1 MEENLRLH
9 PLLVLALRWERK
21 EQPMTESRLCAF
33 CENKPATE
41 GKYCAACAKLADDAL
56 DEIAGGP
63 GKFEEMLAK
72 HLAKGTR
79 Q

>member
-1 MEENLRLH
+1 MIA
-9 PLLVLALRWERK
+9 ALYVATGGIYFGLPDVDPWDVARDARK
-21 EQPMTESRLCAF
+21 CPKCAQ
-33 CENKPATE
+33 
-41 GKYCAACAKLADDAL
+41 LADDAL

-63 GKFEEMLAK
+63 GEFKKMLAK